1 MPKNWINMVPIQIF
15 TGVGFKRPPFFR
27 SILVAP
33 SGRVKNFDATKIP
46 EKSVVHPDNI
56 ISDTSFQTQYL

>member
-1 MPKNWINMVPIQIF
+1 MAPKQVF
-15 TGVGFKRPPFFR
+15 TGVGFKRASFLR
-27 SILVAP
+27 SILEAP
-33 SGRVKNFDATKIP
+33 SGRVKNFAATKIP